1 MELKGSQTEKN
12 LKAALAGES
21 IARNKYTYFATQA
34 RKEGLTELADMF
46 ERLSINEC
54 THAKFWYTAV
64 HGAMRPSAEN
74 LEIAAAGELEEW
86 SRMYPSFAATAR
98 EEGFDD
104 LAMMFE
110 RVAAIEKDHE
120 KQFMEAIIRMK
131 QAKQASSAAAQTP
144 RQAKPQEA
152 PKQEK
157 MGYRCQFC
165 GAVFEGDRPDVCPVC
180 GAIGSFDPCTV
191 LK

>member
-46 ERLSINEC
+46 ERLSVNEC

-64 HGAMRPSAEN
+64 HGAMRSSAEN

-86 SRMYPSFAATAR
+86 SRMYPAFAATAR
-98 EEGFDD
+98 EEGFED
-104 LAMMFE
+104 LAVMFE

-131 QAKQASSAAAQTP
+131 QAKQNSAAA
-144 RQAKPQEA
+144 A
-152 PKQEK
+152 PKQEEPK
-157 MGYRCQFC
+157 QKTPGYRCQFC
-165 GAVFEGDRPDVCPVC
+165 GAVFEGDRPDVCSVC

-191 LK
+191 QK